1 MSVRPHVVAVG
12 VFDGLHRGHRRI
24 IDAGLA
30 RAREANAGLAVVTFD
45 PHPDAVLGKA
55 PAELPLTPPREKKTL
70 LRSWGV
76 DRVEVLPFDRE
87 LAALTPEAF
96 VERHL
101 LGPLGMVRLVTGAD
115 FALGRGR
122 LGTVGYLEAL
132 GRERG
137 FAVEAVPLLLEHHG
151 AVSSTRVR
159 GALRGGDVEFA
170 AELLGRRYAIEGRVV
185 HGWGLG
191 EKLTF
196 PTANL
201 DPLEPTFLPA
211 DGIYAGWVT
220 LPGEAG
226 EAGGPGPGGPG
237 PGGAVMGAISL
248 GLRPTFDGV
257 ERALEVHLL
266 DWDKDLRDKTL
277 RLEFVAWIRGQEK
290 FDGAAALV
298 EAIRRDVARSRDLL
312 QEAARGG

>member
-1 MSVRPHVVAVG
+1 VSVRPHVVAVG

-24 IDAGLA
+24 VETGQA
-30 RAREANAGLAVVTFD
+30 RAREAGAGLAVVTFD

-55 PAELPLTPPREKKTL
+55 PAELPLTPPREKKDL
-70 LRSWGV
+70 LRRWGV

-87 LAALTPEAF
+87 MAALAPSEF

-101 LGPLGMVRLVTGAD
+101 VAPLGLVRLITGPD

-122 LGTVGYLEAL
+122 QGTVEVLAGI
-132 GRERG
+132 GRTRG
-137 FAVEAVPLLLEHHG
+137 FAVETVPLLNEHHG

-170 AELLGRRYAIEGRVV
+170 AELLGRPYAIAGRVV

-191 EKLTF
+191 GKLAY

-201 DPLEPTFLPA
+201 DPLEPKFLPA
-211 DGIYAGWVT
+211 DGVYAGWVHV
-220 LPGEAG
+220 PGDA
-226 EAGGPGPGGPG
+226 AGPG
-237 PGGAVMGAISL
+237 PGGARMGAISL
-248 GLRPTFDGV
+248 GLRPTFDGA
-257 ERALEVHLL
+257 ERTLEVLIL

-277 RLEFVAWIRGQEK
+277 EVEFTAWLRGQEK
-290 FDGAAALV
+290 FDGAPALV
-298 EAIRRDVARSRDLL
+298 EAMGRDVARCRVVL
-312 QEAARGG
+312 QEAADRA